1 MLNIAQRKALL
12 AAPQY
17 GTGKVTSAPAGPS
30 GVDGVFLRDGVCLRD
45 SVCLRAGGI
54 SAGFWAMPGTTIP
67 TPLSRTTAKARL
79 FIPAW

>member
-1 MLNIAQRKALL
+1 MLNVAQRQALL

-30 GVDGVFLRDGVCLRD
+30 GVDGVFLRD

-54 SAGFWAMPGTTIP
+54 SAGIWAMPGTTIP

>member
-30 GVDGVFLRDGVCLRD
+30 GVDGVFLRD

-67 TPLSRTTAKARL
+67 TP
-79 FIPAW
+79 